1 MFKNTPS
8 FSGFSVNDIAAAKAF
23 YADSLG
29 VDVKDGPMGNIE
41 LTLANGHSIFVYPKA
56 DHTPATY
63 TILNFRVTD
72 IEKVVAELKA
82 KGVKFEHYDGLTD
95 ADGIAR
101 GRAAN
106 RGPDIAWFKDP
117 AGNFLAVLQEG

>member
-1 MFKNTPS
+1 MFKNTAN

-23 YADSLG
+23 YGDTLG
-29 VDVKDGPMGNIE
+29 VEVDETPMGLWLKPVGN
-41 LTLANGHSIFVYPKA
+41 NGIFIYPKT

-63 TILNFRVTD
+63 TILNFRVDD
-72 IEKVVAELKA
+72 IDKAVADLKA
-82 KGVKFEHYDGLTD
+82 KGVKFERYEGMTD
-95 ADGIAR
+95 DRDIAR

-117 AGNFLAVLQEG
+117 AGNFLAVLQE